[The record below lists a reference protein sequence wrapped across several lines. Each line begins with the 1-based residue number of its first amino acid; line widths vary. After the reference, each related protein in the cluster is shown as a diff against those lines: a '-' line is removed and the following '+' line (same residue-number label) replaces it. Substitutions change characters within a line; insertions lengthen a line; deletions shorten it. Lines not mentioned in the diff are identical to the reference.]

1 MALLQVFGAFEKS
14 HDTLT
19 AQHNVSFEFWLNVEA
34 FEYLRDDP
42 CLPLD
47 PASSGMGELLN
58 RASKA
63 RSAPSYPHVSSPL
76 PTHRLTA
83 TVDWQRQAVANV
95 TRPDCP
101 HDGLRCRSASLLT

>member
-47 PASSGMGELLN
+47 
-58 RASKA
+58 
-63 RSAPSYPHVSSPL
+63 
-76 PTHRLTA
+76 
-83 TVDWQRQAVANV
+83 
-95 TRPDCP
+95 
-101 HDGLRCRSASLLT
+101 